1 MLVMTSD
8 RIYRIQ
14 CYLFGVAA
22 VSAILGLSTK
32 AVIVKDP
39 ALSKFIEFDFFVFNF
54 SHAGLWVYIH
64 WLSSTL
70 FLGAL
75 AIAGILENK
84 KKNTR

>member
-1 MLVMTSD
+1 MTSD

-22 VSAILGLSTK
+22 ISAILSLSTK

-39 ALSKFIEFDFFVFNF
+39 ALAKFIEFDFFVFNF

-64 WLSSTL
+64 WLSSAL
-70 FLGAL
+70 FLGSL
-75 AIAGILENK
+75 AVAGILENK
-84 KKNTR
+84 KRKAR